1 MAGGLC
7 LDVGINYC
15 CLRRNLVRHELLQRW
30 GTRGRGVVWLFGDS
44 GGGEAFCVL
53 REGVGQDGDRSGD
66 GRVGDVCDNARE
78 AVLGMRNSIFVL

>member
-7 LDVGINYC
+7 LDVGINC
-15 CLRRNLVRHELLQRW
+15 CLRRNLVRDELLRRW
-30 GTRGRGVVWLFGDS
+30 GTRGRGVVWLF

>member
-7 LDVGINYC
+7 LDVGINC
-15 CLRRNLVRHELLQRW
+15 CLRRNLVRDELLRRW
-30 GTRGRGVVWLFGDS
+30 GTRGRGVFVWLFGDS
-44 GGGEAFCVL
+44 GGGDAFRVL